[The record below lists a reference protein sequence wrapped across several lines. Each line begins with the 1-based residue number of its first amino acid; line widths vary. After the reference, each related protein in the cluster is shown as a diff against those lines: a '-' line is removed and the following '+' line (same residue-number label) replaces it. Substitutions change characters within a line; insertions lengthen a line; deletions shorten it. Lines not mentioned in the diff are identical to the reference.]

1 MILKPKDREEWL
13 AMRQDVG
20 IGGSDAGTVLGL
32 NPWCSNLQLWRY
44 KTGQEQPPDISDKP
58 AVLFGKKAE
67 EHIRELFI
75 LDYPQY
81 NIHYHEFWMYCHDR
95 YTWQFA
101 TLDGEIWQPLSDG
114 TDIMVGILEIK
125 TTTIQNKAQWD
136 EWENGIPQRYYAQI
150 LHQLSA
156 TGCEFAI
163 LRAYIRWY
171 KDGEFRAT
179 VRDYRIERK
188 DVLDDIAYLREQELK
203 FIDCVNSGTP
213 PAAIIT
219 M

>member
-13 AMRQDVG
+13 RMRQKVG

-44 KTGQEQPPDISDKP
+44 KTGQEEPEDISDKP
-58 AVLFGKKAE
+58 AVKFGKIAE
-67 EHIRELFI
+67 EHIRELFR
-75 LDYPQY
+75 LDYPEWQLD
-81 NIHYHEFWMYCHDR
+81 YHEFWMYVNEKMP
-95 YTWQFA
+95 WQFA
-101 TLDGEIWQPLSDG
+101 TLDGEI
-114 TDIMVGILEIK
+114 TDDMGRRGILEIK

-136 EWENGIPQRYYAQI
+136 EWEDGIPQRYYAQV

-156 TGCEFAI
+156 TGFSFAI
-163 LRAYIRWY
+163 VRAYIRWY
-171 KDGEFRAT
+171 KDGELRVT

-188 DVLDDIAYLREQELK
+188 DVIDDISYLCEQEQR
-203 FIDCVNSGTP
+203 FIDYVESGKP
-213 PAAIIT
+213 PAAIFT

>member
-13 AMRQDVG
+13 AMRQKVG

-44 KTGQEQPPDISDKP
+44 KTGQEQPEDISDKP
-58 AVLFGKKAE
+58 AVIFGKRAE
-67 EHIRELFI
+67 EHIRELFQ

-81 NIHYHEFWMYCHDR
+81 DIKYNEFWMYVNNELP
-95 YTWQFA
+95 WQFA
-101 TLDGEIWQPLSDG
+101 TLDGEL
-114 TDIMVGILEIK
+114 TDESGRRGILEIK
-125 TTTIQNKAQWD
+125 TTTIQNKSQWD
-136 EWENGIPQRYYAQI
+136 EWEGGIPQRYYAQI

-156 TGCEFAI
+156 TGWQFAI

-171 KDGEFRAT
+171 RDGEFRAT
-179 VRDYRIERK
+179 VRDYIIERD
-188 DVLDDIAYLREQELK
+188 DVLDDIAYLREQEMR
-203 FIDCVNSGTP
+203 FMDCVNSGKP
-213 PAAIIT
+213 PSAIIT

>member
-44 KTGQEQPPDISDKP
+44 KTGQEVPPDISDKP
-58 AVLFGKKAE
+58 AVIFGKKAE
-67 EHIRELFI
+67 EHIRELFR

-81 NIHYHEFWMYCHDR
+81 KLTYHEFWMYCNDR
-95 YTWQFA
+95 MSWQFA
-101 TLDGEIWQPLSDG
+101 TLDGELWEKLSDD
-114 TDIMVGILEIK
+114 TEIIVGILEIK

-136 EWENGIPQRYYAQI
+136 EWENGIPQRYYCQV

-179 VRDYRIERK
+179 VRDYRIERA
-188 DVLDDIAYLREQELK
+188 DVLDDIAYLCEQEK
-203 FIDCVNSGTP
+203 RFIECVNTGKP

>member
-1 MILKPKDREEWL
+1 MILKPKSREEWL
-13 AMRQDVG
+13 KLRQDVG

-44 KTGQEQPPDISDKP
+44 KTGQEEPEDISDKP
-58 AVLFGKKAE
+58 AVIFGKVAE
-67 EHIRELFI
+67 AHIRELFR

-81 NIHYHEFWMYCHDR
+81 DVQYAEFDMYINEDMP
-95 YTWQFA
+95 WQFA
-101 TLDGEIWQPLSDG
+101 TLDGALIDRETGQRG
-114 TDIMVGILEIK
+114 VLEIK
-125 TTTIQNKAQWD
+125 TTTIQNKSQWD
-136 EWENGIPQRYYAQI
+136 EWEDRIPDRYYAQI

-156 TGCEFAI
+156 TGWGFAI
-163 LRAYIRWY
+163 LRGYIRYY
-171 KDGEFRAT
+171 KGGEFRAA

-188 DVLDDIAYLREQELK
+188 DVLDDITALNEAESV
-203 FIDCVNSGTP
+203 FIEHVRKRIP

>member
-13 AMRQDVG
+13 EMRQKVG

-44 KTGQEQPPDISDKP
+44 KTGQEQPEDISDKP
-58 AVLFGKKAE
+58 AVIFGKRAE
-67 EHIRELFI
+67 EHIRELFR

-81 NIHYHEFWMYCHDR
+81 DIKYNEFWMYVNDR
-95 YTWQFA
+95 MPWQFA

-114 TDIMVGILEIK
+114 IEIMIGILEIK
-125 TTTIQNKAQWD
+125 TTTIQNRTQWD
-136 EWENGIPQRYYAQI
+136 EWENGIPQRYYAQV

-156 TGCEFAI
+156 TGCELAI

-171 KDGEFRAT
+171 KDGELRVT

-188 DVLDDIAYLREQELK
+188 DVEEDIAYLCEQEQR
-203 FIDCVNSGTP
+203 FIDCVNTGKP

>member
-1 MILKPKDREEWL
+1 MIIKIEDHETWL
-13 AMRQDVG
+13 AARQKQG
-20 IGGSDAGTVLGL
+20 IGGSDSGSVLGL
-32 NPWCSNLQLWRY
+32 NPWCSNIQLWRY
-44 KTGQEQPPDISDKP
+44 KTGQEVPPDISDKP
-58 AVLFGKKAE
+58 AVIFGKKAE
-67 EHIRELFI
+67 ENIRELFK
-75 LDYPQY
+75 LDYPDY
-81 NIHYHEFWMYCHDR
+81 TVDYHAYWLYVNDR
-95 YTWQFA
+95 LPWQFA
-101 TLDGEIWQPLSDG
+101 TLDGEL
-114 TDIMVGILEIK
+114 TDETGRRGILEIK

-136 EWENGIPQRYYAQI
+136 EWEGGIPDRYYAQV

-188 DVLDDIAYLREQELK
+188 DVLDDIAYLCEQEK
-203 FIDCVNSGTP
+203 RFIGCVNTGKP

>member
-1 MILKPKDREEWL
+1 MILKPKSREEWL
-13 AMRQDVG
+13 KLRQDVG

-44 KTGQEQPPDISDKP
+44 KTGQEEPEDISDKP
-58 AVLFGKKAE
+58 AVIFGKVAE
-67 EHIRELFI
+67 AHIRELFR

-81 NIHYHEFWMYCHDR
+81 DVQYAEFDMYINEDMP
-95 YTWQFA
+95 WQFA
-101 TLDGEIWQPLSDG
+101 TLDGAL
-114 TDIMVGILEIK
+114 TDRETGRRGVLEIK
-125 TTTIQNKAQWD
+125 TTTIQNKSQWD
-136 EWENGIPQRYYAQI
+136 EWEDRIPDRYYAQV

-156 TGCEFAI
+156 TGWDFAI
-163 LRAYIRWY
+163 LRGYIRYY
-171 KDGEFRAT
+171 KGGEFRAA

-188 DVLDDIAYLREQELK
+188 DVLDDIEALIEAESV
-203 FIDCVNSGTP
+203 FIEHVRKRIP

>member
-1 MILKPKDREEWL
+1 MILKPRDREEWL
-13 AMRQDVG
+13 EMRQKVG

-32 NPWCSNLQLWRY
+32 NPWCSNVQLWRY
-44 KTGQEQPPDISDKP
+44 KTGQEVPPDISDKP

-67 EHIRELFI
+67 EHIRELFR

-81 NIHYHEFWMYCHDR
+81 ILKYNEFDMYVNDFLP
-95 YTWQFA
+95 WQFA
-101 TLDGEIWQPLSDG
+101 TLDGELWEKLSDNQEVL
-114 TDIMVGILEIK
+114 VGILEIK

-136 EWENGIPQRYYAQI
+136 EWENGIPQRYYAQV

-156 TGCEFAI
+156 TGADFVI

-171 KDGEFRAT
+171 RDGELRVT

-188 DVLDDIAYLREQELK
+188 DVEADIEYLCEQEQR
-203 FIDCVNSGTP
+203 FIDCVNSGKP

>member
-1 MILKPKDREEWL
+1 MVIKIEDHETWL
-13 AMRQDVG
+13 AARQKQG
-20 IGGSDAGTVLGL
+20 IGGSDSGSVLGL

-44 KTGQEQPPDISDKP
+44 KTGLETPPDISDKP
-58 AVLFGKKAE
+58 AVKFGKVAE
-67 EHIRELFI
+67 EHIRELFK
-75 LDYPQY
+75 LDYPEY
-81 NIHYHEFWMYCHDR
+81 TVKYHAYWLYVNDR

-114 TDIMVGILEIK
+114 SEIMVGILEIK

-171 KDGEFRAT
+171 RDGEFRAT
-179 VRDYRIERK
+179 VRDYRIERA
-188 DVLDDIAYLREQELK
+188 DVLDDIAYLREQEMR
-203 FIDCVNSGTP
+203 FMDCVNSCKP

>member
-1 MILKPKDREEWL
+1 MIVKIEDHDTWIKER
-13 AMRQDVG
+13 MNG
-20 IGGSDAGTVLGL
+20 IGGSESGTVLGI
-32 NPWCSNLQLWRY
+32 NPWCSNVQLWRY
-44 KTGQEQPPDISDKP
+44 KMGIEIPPDISDKP
-58 AVLFGKKAE
+58 AVKFGKVAE
-67 EHIRELFI
+67 EHIRELFR
-75 LDYPQY
+75 LDYP
-81 NIHYHEFWMYCHDR
+81 NMELDYHAYWIYRNDSIP
-95 YTWQFA
+95 WQFA
-101 TLDGEIWQPLSDG
+101 TLDGEL
-114 TDIMVGILEIK
+114 TDEAGRRGVLEIK

-136 EWENGIPQRYYAQI
+136 EWENGIPQRYYAQV

-171 KDGEFRAT
+171 KDGELRVT

-188 DVLDDIAYLREQELK
+188 DVLDDIAYLCEQEQR
-203 FIDCVNSGTP
+203 FMDCVNSGKQ